1 MSRIQRSRS
10 VGQMVVA
17 LGAWALATSVPAVA
31 TAQTIHQFSELGGSV
46 APCRRS
52 TTTATRPVNV
62 MRLRRA
68 SSAAR

>member
-31 TAQTIHQFSELGGSV
+31 TAQTVHQISEL
-46 APCRRS
+46 
-52 TTTATRPVNV
+52 ATRRYQVV
-62 MRLRRA
+62 LEQVRVVFLGHGHA
-68 SSAAR
+68 QSSRH